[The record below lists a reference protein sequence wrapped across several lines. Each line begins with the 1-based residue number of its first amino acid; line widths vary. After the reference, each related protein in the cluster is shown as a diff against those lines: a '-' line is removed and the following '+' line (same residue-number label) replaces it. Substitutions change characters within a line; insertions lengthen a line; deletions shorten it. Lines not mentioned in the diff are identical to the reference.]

1 MRLEDIQGAFREGR
15 RLLYGSYDS
24 LSHFQIKVEDSL
36 PQGCSIFYWEPHR
49 FKALRYC
56 RSGRAIESL
65 KAEFN
70 KEQGEHKALTDVL
83 HLLRNSVTSF
93 YAQEASS
100 TGKEIPPNSVIILLE
115 PCQDADDPE
124 FRVLMEEILSCTAY
138 ANYGVQ
144 IIVYSNDPVTDPFI
158 TRHGYEIQIPPP
170 SEEEIQ
176 AMLDDA
182 RKSKKV
188 AGRKTFLHNADMRKK
203 IVNAFRGATPEAIEA
218 DIAWMTYHHLETDDV
233 QPLLD
238 RIDETH
244 SRAVQQSEMLSFL
257 GKTTQVDPEHIGGFE
272 NFLKYVR
279 EASISF
285 TPEARAAGLRP
296 AKGVII
302 GGPPG
307 TGKSFTAKAMGR
319 IMGMKVIVLDISAA
333 FTSLVGE
340 SEKAIRRAL
349 RQVERF
355 GSCILMVDEAD
366 KAFAGLQG
374 NVGDSGTTRRVLG
387 TFLNWM
393 QEKKSETYVVFTLND
408 LSVLPPEFIR
418 AGRFD
423 KIFYTSLPVRQE
435 RLAIIR
441 KQFTMAGVPDFELFE
456 REWDEIIELT
466 DLYSGS
472 ELATL
477 VEESQRKA
485 FLKRQVIRPTFQEL
499 AETAKTRK
507 PQALTDPRIMKMCEA
522 WQDFAVPVSKYK

>member
-1 MRLEDIQGAFREGR
+1 MKLEDIQGAFREGR

-24 LSHFQIKVEDSL
+24 LAHFQIKVEDSL
-36 PQGCSIFYWEPHR
+36 PQDCSIFYWEPHR
-49 FKALRYC
+49 LKALRYC
-56 RSGRAIESL
+56 RNGRAIASL
-65 KAEFN
+65 KNEFN
-70 KEQGEHKALTDVL
+70 KEQEEHKSLTDVL
-83 HLLRNSVTSF
+83 HLIRKSVTSF
-93 YAQEASS
+93 YAQEVAA
-100 TGKEIPPNSVIILLE
+100 TGKEIPPNSVVILLE
-115 PCQDADDPE
+115 PVQDADDPE
-124 FRVLMEEILSCTAY
+124 FRVLMAEILSCTAY
-138 ANYGVQ
+138 ANYGLQ

-176 AMLDDA
+176 RMLDDA
-182 RKSKKV
+182 KKSKRI
-188 AGRKTFLHNADMRKK
+188 AGMQTFLHDTEMRKK

-218 DIAWMTYHHLETDDV
+218 DITWMTYHHLTTKDV

-374 NVGDSGTTRRVLG
+374 SVGDSGTTRRVLG

-441 KQFTMAGVPDFELFE
+441 KQFAMAGVPDFEMLE
-456 REWDEIIELT
+456 KEWDEIIELT

-485 FLKRQVIRPTFQEL
+485 FLKRQVVRPTFQEL
-499 AETAKTRK
+499 AETARTRK
-507 PQALTDPRIMKMCEA
+507 PQALTDPRIMKMCET